1 MDLIYLLVTA
11 IFFALTWV
19 LIKLCD
25 SPYGRRIMNSLYLM
39 LA

>member
-25 SPYGRRIMNSLYLM
+25 RLM
-39 LA
+39 GDAP